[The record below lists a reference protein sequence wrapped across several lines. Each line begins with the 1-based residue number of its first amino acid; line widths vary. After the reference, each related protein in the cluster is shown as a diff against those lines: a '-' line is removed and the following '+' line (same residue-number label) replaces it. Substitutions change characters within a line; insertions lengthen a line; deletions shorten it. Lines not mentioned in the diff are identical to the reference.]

1 MTHNLTKMTH
11 SDYIYLLNYYK
22 IPIPISKK
30 QLKDTAENLIVEKLC
45 KCYVNQANPNT
56 LTKKNIY
63 IENNEEHNEIN

>member
-11 SDYIYLLNYYK
+11 SDYIHLLNYYK

-45 KCYVNQANPNT
+45 KCYVKQAKPIT
-56 LTKKNIY
+56 ITKKNIY
-63 IENNEEHNEIN
+63 IGKFEEHNEIN